1 MDANGVTCTG
11 VSRENLDALAAPI
24 TYLRGLKV
32 SEYLREKRKDS
43 AIITVKSG
51 FRSAD
56 EYAMH
61 LESIPGDGD
70 CAWTSIVT
78 ALVLEKCSDL
88 DDADY
93 KLMHDRVAKLKSQT
107 FDLTMDLIAGR
118 KLYEPD
124 QRCLPKVKSKFL

>member
-1 MDANGVTCTG
+1 MNAVRCTG
-11 VSRENLDALAAPI
+11 ASRENSDALPAPI
-24 TYLRGLKV
+24 TFLRGLKV

>member
-1 MDANGVTCTG
+1 MDAVRCTG
-11 VSRENLDALAAPI
+11 VSREKSDALAAPI
-24 TYLRGLKV
+24 TFLRGLKV

-43 AIITVKSG
+43 AIITVKKG

-56 EYAMH
+56 GCEMH

-70 CAWTSIVT
+70 YAWTSIVT
-78 ALVLEKCSDL
+78 ALVKEKCSEL